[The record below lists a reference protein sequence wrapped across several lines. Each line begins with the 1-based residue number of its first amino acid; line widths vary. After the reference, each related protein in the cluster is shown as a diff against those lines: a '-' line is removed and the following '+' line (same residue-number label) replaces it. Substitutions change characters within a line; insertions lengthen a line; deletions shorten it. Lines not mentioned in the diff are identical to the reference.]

1 MGGVDDQCSVGSEA
15 RRPGRTA
22 ALERGRHRIRPVGPF
37 ALYLL
42 ILFVLICIG
51 GFIVSRTVPA
61 AKKTGISIAK
71 YTLVGAVIFGLVV
84 ALQAMTKDED
94 SPDVDRGF
102 LASVVPPVASVQSAV
117 LTVEADPADEF
128 EAALRHALKSKDDI
142 EKRTSARLSLKSED
156 SAFRQTAIEKL
167 YLSKDPT
174 LRRQAVL
181 AIFAARGRDGL
192 PVIVVDDETNDAE
205 LATDLIGKTIS
216 FYQVDTE
223 VGALTG
229 YLGYRFDGTVA
240 LNGISL
246 AVGSSFAIVRLTA
259 EDDFTLR
266 GTYTGKSGGTVKI
279 EVLLN

>member
-142 EKRTSARLSLKSED
+142 EKRT
-156 SAFRQTAIEKL
+156 
-167 YLSKDPT
+167 
-174 LRRQAVL
+174 
-181 AIFAARGRDGL
+181 
-192 PVIVVDDETNDAE
+192 
-205 LATDLIGKTIS
+205 
-216 FYQVDTE
+216 
-223 VGALTG
+223 
-229 YLGYRFDGTVA
+229 
-240 LNGISL
+240 
-246 AVGSSFAIVRLTA
+246 
-259 EDDFTLR
+259 
-266 GTYTGKSGGTVKI
+266 
-279 EVLLN
+279 